1 MLYVRIYCECASVGA
16 TNKCIVSEMECRVNS
31 LYKSL
36 TSEYQVL
43 TSVGGFVGVGVLGV
57 LGSLCLCMWVWGRE
71 GLGGRVWGAVG
82 GVVSIHGAI
91 SGWPCKT

>member
-43 TSVGGFVGVGVLGV
+43 TSVGGFVDLNNFANIRNSQQQIIEKFHV
-57 LGSLCLCMWVWGRE
+57 
-71 GLGGRVWGAVG
+71 
-82 GVVSIHGAI
+82 
-91 SGWPCKT
+91 